1 MARRPAKSGKEIVD
15 TDDDSGSIH
24 PRLTFDLA
32 GQDEALASAARAIR
46 SGRPPHG
53 WLIGGPPGT
62 GKATLAYRIA
72 RYVLKYGATNE
83 GPSDLEVPSSDPV
96 SIQIAAKSHPGLLV
110 LARGINP
117 DTGKPMTVLP
127 VDEIRRLSGFFGLTS
142 GAGGWRI
149 AIIDTADD
157 MNDAAAN
164 ALLKAL
170 EEPPP
175 RAMLLLLANTSGRL
189 LPTIR
194 SRCQRLMLRPLPAKA
209 LDFELAKRLPEL
221 AAETRMSIARL
232 AAGSLGL
239 ALQLAGGEGLA
250 IAGEVDR
257 LIETAVQPD
266 IVALM
271 ALAERI
277 ARMADGLETFGDFLT
292 SAMADRIRA
301 RARHGA
307 QNLKP
312 WTEAWEKL
320 RNSFGRT
327 AALHLEPRQTI
338 LSTARVL
345 TGASHRGDL

>member
-1 MARRPAKSGKEIVD
+1 MAKRPAKSGKGIVAA
-15 TDDDSGSIH
+15 DDGEGSIH
-24 PRLTFDLA
+24 PRETFDFF
-32 GQDEALASAARAIR
+32 GQGEALARAARAIR

-53 WLIGGPPGT
+53 WLIGGPPGI

-72 RYVLKYGATNE
+72 RYLVKYGATAD
-83 GPSDLEVPSSDPV
+83 GPSDLGVPPSDPV

-110 LARGINP
+110 LTRGVNP
-117 DTGKPMTVLP
+117 DTGRPMTVLP
-127 VDEIRRLSGFFGLTS
+127 VDEIRRLFGFFGLTS

-175 RAMLLLLANTSGRL
+175 RAMLLLLANTPGRL

-194 SRCQRLMLRPLPAKA
+194 SRCQRLMLRALPADELNA
-209 LDFELAKRLPEL
+209 ELATRMPEL
-221 AAETRMSIARL
+221 TAEARNSLARL
-232 AAGSLGL
+232 AGGSLGL
-239 ALQLAGGEGLA
+239 ALQIAEGEGLA
-250 IAGEVDR
+250 VAEEAER
-257 LIETAVQPD
+257 LIDRAAAPD
-266 IVALM
+266 IAALL

-277 ARMADGLETFGDFLT
+277 ARMTDGLETFGDFLA
-292 SAMADRIRA
+292 SAMTNRIRE
-301 RARHGA
+301 RARDGA
-307 QNLKP
+307 QNLKV
-312 WTEAWEKL
+312 WTDAWEKL

-338 LSTARVL
+338 LSAARVL
-345 TGASHRGDL
+345 AGTARHGNL